1 MHGVDVFQDVALAGR
16 AVVAVVAGKVLDFVV
31 DVEQMLPQRLPGV
44 GLVITV
50 VTCGGASLSLQS
62 NDEF

>member
-1 MHGVDVFQDVALAGR
+1 MHGVDVLQDVALAGR
-16 AVVAVVAGKVLDFVV
+16 GVVAVTTSKFLDLVV

-50 VTCGGASLSLQS
+50 VTCGGASLSL
-62 NDEF
+62 